1 MKDFSAKDY
10 LSSGRDDT
18 PQGEHSVQVPIT
30 EIEPN
35 PYQPRKTYDQQA
47 LDELTRSIL
56 EKGVIEPVIV
66 RLNPSVESAYRYQL
80 AAGERRLRSSRAAG
94 LTHIPALIRE
104 MSDIDMRDIGLIE
117 NVQREDLNAFD
128 TMNAYADLCTVHGT
142 AEAIATKIGKHKRTI
157 EKYLKIHA
165 EVTSVPE
172 AFEAFARHA
181 TSVTFPMLSDF
192 AGVAAKLR
200 RLAKADKR
208 EFARAIGAL
217 DKDPKAG
224 VQRLLRK
231 FDDKGQKEPVAPV
244 SPAIFTET
252 DKELILSVRV
262 NKAAVSREMIQQI
275 TSKIDAACARLDSLS
290 ESDNKEEGAEE

>member
-10 LSSGRDDT
+10 LSSGRHDT
-18 PQGEHSVQVPIT
+18 PRGEHSMQIPIT

-47 LDELTRSIL
+47 LDELTQSIR

-80 AAGERRLRSSRAAG
+80 AAGERRLRASRAAG
-94 LTHIPALIRE
+94 LTHIPGLIRE
-104 MSDIDMRDIGLIE
+104 MSDIDMRDVGLIE

-142 AEAIATKIGKHKRTI
+142 AEAIATRIGKHKRTI

-165 EVTSVPE
+165 GLTSIPE
-172 AFEAFARHA
+172 ANEVFVKHA
-181 TSVTFPMLSDF
+181 TSVTFPMLADF
-192 AGVAAKLR
+192 AGVSARLR

-208 EFARAIGAL
+208 EFARAIKAI
-217 DKDPKAG
+217 DKNPKAG
-224 VQRLLRK
+224 IQRLVRK
-231 FDDKGQKEPVAPV
+231 FDDKGQRETVASVAP
-244 SPAIFTET
+244 AILTET
-252 DKELILSVRV
+252 DKALAFSVRLD
-262 NKAAVSREMIQQI
+262 KAALSPETIQEI
-275 TSKIDAACARLDSLS
+275 KAKIDAFCARLDSLWS
-290 ESDNKEEGAEE
+290 SGKEEK